1 MTFKRLITH
10 IQSASAVSWLLMAVM
25 GAGIGYAAWG
35 EARWPLA
42 AAALPLVIGLAQ
54 SRLHAFVLGL
64 SYVLMTER
72 AGPDFMAGWFGG
84 DYALTAA
91 LWLGSGLIGAGA
103 WCLGWTSATKPWRKA
118 LASVVAWLVTLLPPV
133 SVVAMG
139 HPLIAWG
146 YLMGGSA
153 WFGVVASVAVPALAL
168 AQSPKFA
175 WTVGRRVVVSLG
187 LIVLGAS
194 AGVIAYRPVE
204 NRVAGDAAAVSTQ
217 WGAAQDEWE
226 ILARIER
233 MGRAN
238 ERFAQETDTKVIIYP
253 ESVIERYTPALA
265 PVIAMEIT
273 NPAAKAGQTVIL
285 GADLPNASGNLE
297 LAAIAFYPDGRTAT
311 AVARQTVPIAL
322 WRPWQDTG
330 SYLVDWRANNL
341 LTIKD
346 GLRARVLFC
355 FEEYVPILS
364 LINEALDPHSIVIVM
379 ANTWSAREEL
389 GPIIQSQHSQG
400 IANLFGKRLLRAENR
415 PKPSN

>member
-1 MTFKRLITH
+1 M
-10 IQSASAVSWLLMAVM
+10 
-25 GAGIGYAAWG
+25 
-35 EARWPLA
+35 
-42 AAALPLVIGLAQ
+42 
-54 SRLHAFVLGL
+54 
-64 SYVLMTER
+64 
-72 AGPDFMAGWFGG
+72 
-84 DYALTAA
+84 
-91 LWLGSGLIGAGA
+91 
-103 WCLGWTSATKPWRKA
+103 
-118 LASVVAWLVTLLPPV
+118 
-133 SVVAMG
+133 
-139 HPLIAWG
+139 
-146 YLMGGSA
+146 
-153 WFGVVASVAVPALAL
+153 
-168 AQSPKFA
+168 
-175 WTVGRRVVVSLG
+175 
-187 LIVLGAS
+187 
-194 AGVIAYRPVE
+194 
-204 NRVAGDAAAVSTQ
+204 
-217 WGAAQDEWE
+217 
-226 ILARIER
+226 
-233 MGRAN
+233 
-238 ERFAQETDTKVIIYP
+238 
-253 ESVIERYTPALA
+253 IERYTPALA